1 MVRLVRTY
9 LRQRK
14 QLIHLPIMN
23 IDINN
28 LVRSAAI
35 AAIGVPL
42 ALSTSGLINT
52 NTTLAAGTSEQTGVQ
67 ETYEKYGDLLAEP
80 CIGWAISKVDSK
92 LERESKTAIDNVFG
106 GEVDYRKVCNAF
118 VF

>member
-9 LRQRK
+9 LSQQQQ
-14 QLIHLPIMN
+14 QLIMN
-23 IDINN
+23 FDINH

-35 AAIGVPL
+35 AAVGLPL

-52 NTTLAAGTSEQTGVQ
+52 TAGAAEQATTKTGVQ
-67 ETYEKYGDLLAEP
+67 TVYSSYGDKLAEP
-80 CIGWAISKVDSK
+80 CIGWAVSKVDTK
-92 LERESKTAIDNVFG
+92 LERESKNAIDEIFG
-106 GEVDYRKVCNAF
+106 GEVDYSKVCNAF